1 MAKLPNHRLVKIHRS
16 YTVGDAARSLAVH
29 KNTVRRWIKAGLPTV
44 GGRGKTLILG
54 LQLRVFLEKRRK
66 DAKRPCPPGHM
77 YCLKCQAPRP
87 PAAAMTEYIPIT
99 PTSGNLKALCP
110 VCTGIMYR
118 RIKETDQ
125 AQFCAERAVAARQA
139 PLRLS
144 ECTDPSLIVHSS

>member
-16 YTVGDAARSLAVH
+16 YTVEDAAHCLAVH

-54 LQLRVFLEKRRK
+54 SQLRSFLEVRRK
-66 DAKRPCPPGHM
+66 DAKRPCPTGHL
-77 YCLKCQAPRP
+77 YFLKCQAPRP

-110 VCTGIMYR
+110 ECTGIMYR
-118 RIKETDQ
+118 RIKEADQ
-125 AQFCAERAVAARQA
+125 AEFCAERVVAAPQALPRQ
-139 PLRLS
+139 
-144 ECTDPSLIVHSS
+144 